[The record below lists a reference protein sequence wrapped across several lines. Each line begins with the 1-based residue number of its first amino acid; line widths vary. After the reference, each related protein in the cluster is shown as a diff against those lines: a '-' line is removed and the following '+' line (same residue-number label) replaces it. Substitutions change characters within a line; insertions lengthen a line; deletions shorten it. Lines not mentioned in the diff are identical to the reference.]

1 MQRGVA
7 SDFIEGLSAEFAPSR
22 TLGNILSGQLARAIR
37 EGKLAPGD
45 ELPSEARLA
54 AAFGVSKQVTREAIR
69 DLAALGVVEVRQGRV
84 ARVRKLDVSP
94 LERYFEFAV
103 SGSVRGLAEACE
115 FRLVLEPPIAGLAAI
130 RRTEEGLK
138 QLADCY
144 DRMAAALEDIDSW
157 TEADLDFH
165 ETVAGLAA
173 NDMLQIQIQALK
185 PTIREVMDQF
195 NHRESRTPDEWRK
208 TLRRHQRIYDA
219 IAAGDPDAAT
229 KAMAAHFDAA
239 REAMEELFG
248 SSQRQTRV

>member
-1 MQRGVA
+1 MRREA
-7 SDFIEGLSAEFAPSR
+7 ANNFIDGLSAEFAPSR

-45 ELPSEARLA
+45 ELPSESRLA
-54 AAFGVSKQVTREAIR
+54 VAFGVSKQVTREAIR

-103 SGSVRGLAEACE
+103 SGSARGLAEACE

-130 RRTEEGLK
+130 RRSLEGLG
-138 QLADCY
+138 QLKSCL
-144 DRMAAALEDIDSW
+144 DRMAAALDDIDAW
-157 TEADLDFH
+157 TDADLEFH

-173 NDMLQIQIQALK
+173 NDMLQIQIQALR
-185 PTIREVMDQF
+185 PTIREIMDQF
-195 NHRESRTPDEWRK
+195 NHRASRTPDEWRK
-208 TLRRHQRIYDA
+208 TLRRHERIYEG
-219 IAAGDPDAAT
+219 IAAGDPETAT

-239 REAMEELFG
+239 REAMEELIETR
-248 SSQRQTRV
+248 QRHTRA